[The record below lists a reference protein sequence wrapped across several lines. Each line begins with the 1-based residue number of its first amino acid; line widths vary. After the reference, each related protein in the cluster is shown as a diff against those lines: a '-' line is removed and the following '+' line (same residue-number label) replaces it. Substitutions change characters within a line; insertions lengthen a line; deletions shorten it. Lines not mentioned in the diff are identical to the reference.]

1 MLEEVEE
8 FIENLEIP
16 EQKKPDALNLLGS
29 LLHATM
35 GYYHHDKNIPP
46 TKVGSLEEAINCM
59 EGLIDPIGSPV
70 YAGLVKGALE
80 HAEGKTFKEIYELR
94 RYIRRGQYVEL
105 LWMATCIFLAENVKQ
120 LESMTQECELLGQP
134 GIYEL
139 WKQQKEKL
147 KNRE

>member
-1 MLEEVEE
+1 MLKEVEE

-16 EQKKPDALNLLGS
+16 EQKKPDALSIDS

-35 GYYHHDKNIPP
+35 GHYHHDKNIPP
-46 TKVGSLEEAINCM
+46 TKVGSLEEAISRM
-59 EGLIDPIGSPV
+59 AGLTGPIGSSADV
-70 YAGLVKGALE
+70 GLVKEALK
-80 HAEGKTFKEIYELR
+80 HAEGKTFKEVLELR

-105 LWMATCIFLAENVKQ
+105 LWMATCIFLATSVKQ